1 MNVEIVPAR
10 TILILICKSPW
21 TKIMIHKKW
30 HNSHCKFADG
40 FAFPL
45 VDWATLSRLLRFVVA
60 LRFLQKPHIKTVLV
74 WEANFQSGYGS
85 SFPNTVRFA
94 TCSINMIYDIMICSF
109 FCAFKIFNKFG
120 NAHFWKTILF
130 ECTGSTWNFCLS
142 FEFSFV
148 LLRHS
153 LCETCTLP
161 YRFWPDLVWKH
172 ISSNTQLFLVFKG
185 FW

>member
-1 MNVEIVPAR
+1 
-10 TILILICKSPW
+10 
-21 TKIMIHKKW
+21 MIHKKW

-120 NAHFWKTILF
+120 NAHFWKNNSVWMHWFHLELLPLF
-130 ECTGSTWNFCLS
+130 WIQFRSSKAQSLWNMHIALS
-142 FEFSFV
+142 FLAGSGLKAHLFKHAIV
-148 LLRHS
+148 LS
-153 LCETCTLP
+153 
-161 YRFWPDLVWKH
+161 V
-172 ISSNTQLFLVFKG
+172 
-185 FW
+185 